1 MKNLID
7 LHLHLDGSLSLKA
20 VKKLA
25 EMQNIEISEND
36 EEIIKKIKVDKN
48 CKDLNDYLTK
58 FDFPLSLLQNPEAVE
73 FAVFNLL
80 NELKEQGFIYAEI
93 RFAPQ
98 LHTKNGF
105 SQEDILKGAIKGIN
119 KSEIKA
125 NLILCCMRQD
135 KNKAENIET
144 INISEKYLNKGVCAI
159 DLAGAEALYK
169 TSDFEYIF
177 DIARKKKIP
186 FTIHCGEADGAE
198 SIKKALEFGA
208 KRLGHG
214 VRSAEDINLL
224 KYIAQNNIMLE
235 LCPTSNLNTNI
246 FEKIEDYPIRK
257 FMEYGVKITI
267 NTDNMTVSDTT
278 VENELNIIKNAFSL
292 SDEDIKKFLI
302 NSIDFSFADKITKEK
317 IKNIL
322 INN

>member
-20 VKKLA
+20 VRKLA
-25 EMQNIEISEND
+25 EMQNIKISESD

-105 SQEDILKGAIKGIN
+105 SQEDIVKGAIKGIK
-119 KSEIKA
+119 KSDLKA
-125 NLILCCMRQD
+125 NLILCCMRQE

-144 INISEKYLNKGVCAI
+144 LNISEKYLNNGVCAI

-169 TSDFEYIF
+169 TADFEYIF
-177 DIARKKKIP
+177 DIARKKNIP
-186 FTIHCGEADGAE
+186 FTIHCGEADGVE

-224 KYIAQNNIMLE
+224 KYIAQNKIMLE

-257 FMEYGVKITI
+257 FMEYGIKITI

-278 VENELNIIKNAFSL
+278 VENELNIVKKAFSL
-292 SDEDIKKFLI
+292 SEEDIKQFI
-302 NSIDFSFADKITKEK
+302 VNSIEFSFADNNTKDFVK
-317 IKNIL
+317 RNL
-322 INN
+322 